1 MLGRLALFGLG
12 CLAFSCSSPR
22 VVKTALEGDLPS
34 LKRDVAAARE
44 RGELDEGTV
53 RELALAVLRRE
64 ISSLHG
70 AYAPALLASFSGCA
84 AHVVPAL
91 EGRARTGGEVAAAAD
106 RLLLGLGELSPE
118 EAMKRFATSEEG
130 AFRAVAAQAAV
141 GSEYG
146 QLRRRLLLDP
156 DPEVRAGALRATL
169 AESDPKDTELLFEA
183 SRVDPDPLCR
193 SLALRGLGQLG
204 TLRAVRV
211 LRDRFAQ
218 ADETTQMSI
227 AEAWSLPKAMAAGG
241 EAMLVWLAE
250 TGDGLPALSAA
261 AGLLRHAGKQRE
273 LGIAVLLRLIQ
284 QGTTSERRVA
294 IALAPLDSA
303 PIVVALWRAS
313 AKDTELAL
321 RASALSR
328 LLSAPA
334 EVAQAKQ
341 KLKQLLGGK
350 DEAAFI
356 AEQALAR
363 AGDESVALA
372 LNQHLAKDGVEHRR
386 LAALALLHLNRYS
399 EVATALADEHPRV
412 RASIACEIVQR

>member
-1 MLGRLALFGLG
+1 MLRRLALFGLG
-12 CLAFSCSSPR
+12 CLAFSCASPR
-22 VVKTALEGDLPS
+22 VVKTALEGDLPA
-34 LKRDVAAARE
+34 LKRDVAAAQK

-84 AHVVPAL
+84 AHVVATL
-91 EGRARTGGEVAAAAD
+91 EDRAQAGGDVAAAAD
-106 RLLLGLGELSPE
+106 RLLLELGELSPE
-118 EAMKRFATSEEG
+118 EAIKRFATSEEG

-156 DPEVRAGALRATL
+156 DPDVRAGALRATL

-227 AEAWSLPKAMAAGG
+227 AETWVLPNAMGAGG

-261 AGLLRHAGKQRE
+261 AGLVRQKGKHRE
-273 LGIAVLLRLIQ
+273 LGVAVLVRLME
-284 QGTTSERRVA
+284 QGTLSERRVA

-303 PIVVALWRAS
+303 PIIAALWRTNS
-313 AKDTELAL
+313 KDTEPTL

-328 LLSAPA
+328 LVSAPA
-334 EVAQAKQ
+334 EMARAKQ
-341 KLKQLLGGK
+341 KLKLLLGGK
-350 DEAAFI
+350 DEAAFV

-363 AGDESVALA
+363 AGDESVAPA
-372 LNQHLAKDGVEHRR
+372 LDQHLAKDGVDHRR
-386 LAALALLHLNRYS
+386 LAALALLDLKRYS
-399 EVATALADEHPRV
+399 EVASALADEHPRV